1 MPLERYQ
8 MCGHILA
15 QRMREL
21 LSAAPLFIT
30 ENGASWLLQH
40 AEPPAEFV
48 YAHSSAFTPASESER
63 GLFLLPSAPGITP
76 VSSAW
81 RRIQGSAQQFVSS
94 AAYGLGRG
102 GATGDWRSNRCGNVL
117 GRRNWTPICGLEASW
132 EGRTGAVWVRSP
144 FTTSYPAS
152 VPVPSLRRSFQGPSE
167 LAPGARTSFN
177 VGPLVP
183 GARERANERNRLQIL
198 WLYEDIQLLSLG
210 VLYPK

>member
-102 GATGDWRSNRCGNVL
+102 G
-117 GRRNWTPICGLEASW
+117 GLETDGATDAEMSSG
-132 EGRTGAVWVRSP
+132 EGTEFAAWRPLEKVE
-144 FTTSYPAS
+144 PARCECRAGWGS
-152 VPVPSLRRSFQGPSE
+152 CTPSKAETQ
-167 LAPGARTSFN
+167 
-177 VGPLVP
+177 
-183 GARERANERNRLQIL
+183 
-198 WLYEDIQLLSLG
+198 WL
-210 VLYPK
+210 